1 MEISSNFKHPL
12 GCVLI
17 FLFIWITISLQ
28 SVDPSIELIPE
39 QVPKQ
44 EPFNETVSEKMDR
57 KRKILERGCSMMA
70 ELFEMS
76 QNGTSYESLLGW
88 HARIHDL
95 DYPLRRAFKMMFQGL
110 IGEKSCFQYFVYSRS
125 QISVLFNPYRM
136 NRAENIESLLGIDQR
151 TTNVINEF
159 V

>member
-1 MEISSNFKHPL
+1 MEISSNFKYPL

-17 FLFIWITISLQ
+17 FLIIWNTISLQ
-28 SVDPSIELIPE
+28 LFDSSSELISE
-39 QVPKQ
+39 QVPQQ
-44 EPFNETVSEKMDR
+44 EPLNETVSEKMDR
-57 KRKILERGCSMMA
+57 KRKILERGCSMMV

-110 IGEKSCFQYFVYSRS
+110 IGEKSCFQYFVYFCS
-125 QISVLFNPYRM
+125 QITVLCHPHRMKFHTM
-136 NRAENIESLLGIDQR
+136 NRLKI
-151 TTNVINEF
+151 
-159 V
+159 